1 VEGRN
6 FVVERRFAA
15 FKYDRVPDLTA
26 ELVRLKPDVLVT
38 AGNPGIAALRQVTAR
53 TWMAGSS
60 RTQRS
65 RLTWANLTI
74 SGLESAR

>member
-1 VEGRN
+1 MEGRN

-38 AGNPGIAALRQVTAR
+38 AGNPGIAVLRQVTAR